1 MKFSF
6 KAKKYAAVVLLG
18 LVLAADFVLFVYSVQ
33 MATATK
39 SPQQELVEQRA
50 RLKILKADVK
60 RARDIQAD
68 MPSIKADCERFE
80 KSLVQS
86 SQGYSAIS
94 AELTDQARQT
104 DVSLDSVG
112 FKPKQLA
119 GRGITEVEVEA
130 TVTGEYRGVVR
141 FLNGLQRSNNYYVL
155 QSLSLASGQ
164 PSRGAAG
171 NLRVALHM
179 KSYFKNAS

>member
-6 KAKKYAAVVLLG
+6 KVQKHTALVVLA
-18 LVLAADFVLFVYSVQ
+18 LVLVADLALFVYSVQ
-33 MATATK
+33 MSTATK
-39 SPQQELVEQRA
+39 SPQQELIEQRA
-50 RLKILKADVK
+50 QLKILKADVK

-104 DVSLDSVG
+104 DVILDSVG

-119 GRGITEVEVEA
+119 GHGITEVEVEA
-130 TVTGEYRGVVR
+130 TVTGEYRSVVR
-141 FLNGLQRSNNYYVL
+141 FLNALQRSNNYYVL
-155 QSLSLASGQ
+155 QGLSLASGQ
-164 PSRGAAG
+164 PSRGATG
-171 NLRVALHM
+171 NLRVALHV
-179 KSYFKNAS
+179 KSYFKNVS